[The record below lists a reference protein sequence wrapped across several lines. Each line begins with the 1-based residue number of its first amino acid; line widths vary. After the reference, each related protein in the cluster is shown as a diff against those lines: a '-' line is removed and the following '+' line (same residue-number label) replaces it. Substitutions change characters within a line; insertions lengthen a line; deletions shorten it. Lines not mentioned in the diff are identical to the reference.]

1 MYKIINRKKLV
12 ATVLADTLGK
22 VLFFPSNMFKDRAP
36 VIREN
41 VRRILVIRTAY
52 VGDVLMAMPLLKPL
66 REGFPGASI
75 TFLTSS
81 AAGPVLE
88 NCPYVDEVVTYSP
101 FWFYKGTAGE
111 YFDFIR
117 EFRKREFDLV
127 IETRADIREIMALVM
142 PLTARYKV
150 SYDVGGGV
158 WALSHVVPYPGLK
171 HKVEYHLDIARYLGC
186 PVSDVD
192 WGVRVTDDER
202 KKAMETLKSRGIS
215 KPFAL
220 VHPGSRLKLKMW
232 KPERYAALIKK
243 MAGDGL
249 KVALLGHPSEKDV
262 TDVILDKSAGAVV
275 SLVGAFDMRQLMA
288 VIAEAGLIVLNDS
301 GPLHMAAALG
311 TPVVA
316 VFGPS
321 KSAET
326 APYRVKSEVV
336 EKDYP
341 CRFRCDESSCS
352 NVRYHGCMED
362 ISVDDVFRA
371 VRKIMG

>member
-1 MYKIINRKKLV
+1 VYKIINRKKLIMT
-12 ATVLADTLGK
+12 ALADTLAKG
-22 VLFFPSNMFKDRAP
+22 LFFPLTLMKDRRP
-36 VIREN
+36 VEREK

-52 VGDVLMAMPLLKPL
+52 VGDVLMTLPMLKPL
-66 REGFPGASI
+66 RDGFPGATI

-81 AAGPVLE
+81 SAEPVLE
-88 NCPYVDEVVTYSP
+88 NCPHVDEVVTFNP
-101 FWFYKGTAGE
+101 FWFYKAQKGE
-111 YFDFIR
+111 YFTFIR
-117 EFRKREFDLV
+117 DFKSRRFDMV
-127 IETRADIREIMALVM
+127 IETRADIREIMALVW
-142 PLTARYKV
+142 PLKARYKV
-150 SYDVGGGV
+150 SYGVGGGG

-186 PVSDVD
+186 PVTDVD
-192 WGVRVTDDER
+192 WGVRLTDDER
-202 KKAMETLKSRGIS
+202 EKAVSLLKSRGIV

-232 KPERYAALIKK
+232 RPERYAALIRK
-243 MAGDGL
+243 MADDGL

-262 TDVILDKSAGAVV
+262 TDDILDKSGGAAV

-288 VIAEAGLIVLNDS
+288 VIAEAGLLVCNDS

-321 KSAET
+321 KSVET
-326 APYRVKSEVV
+326 APYLVKSEVV

-341 CRFRCDESSCS
+341 CRFRCDESVCQ

-371 VRKIMG
+371 VQKIMG

>member
-12 ATVLADTLGK
+12 ATILADTLGK
-22 VLFFPSNMFKDRAP
+22 VLFFPINLFKDRAP
-36 VIREN
+36 IIREN

-66 REGFPGASI
+66 RDGFPGASI
-75 TFLTSS
+75 TFLTS
-81 AAGPVLE
+81 AAAEPVLE

-101 FWFYKGTAGE
+101 FWFYKGTLGE
-111 YFDFIR
+111 YAGFIR

-127 IETRADIREIMALVM
+127 IETRADIREILALVW
-142 PLTARYKV
+142 PLTAMYKV
-150 SYDVGGGV
+150 SYDVGGGG
-158 WALSHVVPYPGLK
+158 WALTHVVPYPGLK

-186 PVSDVD
+186 PVSEVD

-202 KKAMETLKSRGIS
+202 EKATDTLKSRGIS

-220 VHPGSRLKLKMW
+220 VHPGSRLTLKMW
-232 KPERYAALIKK
+232 SPERYAALIRK
-243 MAGDGL
+243 MADDGL

-288 VIAEAGLIVLNDS
+288 VIAEASLIVLNDS

-321 KSAET
+321 KSVET